1 MSAREALRDGDL
13 DRALGI
19 LQNEV
24 RASPDDPRH
33 RIFLFQLLSVL
44 GQWDRALTQLGV
56 IRDLDAGS
64 VPMTRTYQEVIR
76 CEILRRG
83 VFEGERSPMILG
95 DPEPWMAQLVEAL
108 RISKQGDAAAS
119 RKLRDQALEEAPTS
133 GGKLAVAGD
142 PQVGSGESEASFAWI
157 ADADTRLGPLLEVI
171 LNGKYYWVPFQRIAR
186 IDIDAPSDLC
196 DIVWL
201 PVRLLWTN
209 GGQAIGMIPTRYPG
223 SEDNSNGQ
231 IRLSRLTEWRES
243 GEDVY
248 EGIGQRILAT
258 DQGEYPILN
267 VRRIELTQSTDL

>member
-1 MSAREALRDGDL
+1 MSARDALRDGDL

-44 GQWDRALTQLGV
+44 GQWDRAMTQLGV

-64 VPMTRTYQEVIR
+64 MPMARTYQEVIR

-83 VFEGERSPMILG
+83 VFAGERSPMILG

-108 RISKQGDAAAS
+108 RVSNQGDAAAS
-119 RKLRDQALEEAPTS
+119 QKLRGQALEEAPTS
-133 GGKLAVAGD
+133 GGKLAVAAD
-142 PQVGSGESEASFAWI
+142 PALSAGESEASFSWI

-201 PVRLLWTN
+201 PARFLWTN
-209 GGQAIGMIPTRYPG
+209 QGQAVGMIPTRYPG
-223 SEDNSNGQ
+223 SEENDSGQ
-231 IRLSRLTEWRES
+231 IRLARLTEWRQSSEV
-243 GEDVY
+243 VY

-258 DQGEYPILN
+258 DEGEYPILN
-267 VRRIELTQSTDL
+267 VRRIEFAESSD